1 MRWACERQRAQRYF
15 ASIEGA
21 AGPKCDPWCSPIVL
35 GMESGRALT
44 AAQHEPSDAA
54 VVRAVLNGNE
64 EAYAILVRR
73 YQDTLY
79 RHAERMTG
87 RPDEAT
93 DIVQAAFVKGF
104 KNLRRCRDAQRVGA
118 WLFRINANQC
128 KDYLKNRRRQN
139 LSLEDAGTL
148 PAEEDDPERDVERGE
163 LRAIIHAALE
173 KLSSDEREAFVL
185 KHLEGF
191 SYQEMAK
198 MLDASIPAL
207 KMRVHRAREGLQE
220 LLEELR

>member
-1 MRWACERQRAQRYF
+1 M
-15 ASIEGA
+15 
-21 AGPKCDPWCSPIVL
+21 
-35 GMESGRALT
+35 T
-44 AAQHEPSDAA
+44 AAQHDELSDGA
-54 VVRAVLNGNE
+54 VVRAVLDGNE

-93 DIVQAAFVKGF
+93 DIVQMAFVKGF
-104 KNLRRCRDAQRVGA
+104 RNLRRCRDVERVGA

-139 LSLEDAGTL
+139 VSLEDVGAL
-148 PAEEDDPERDVERGE
+148 ADEEDDPERDAERGQ
-163 LRAIIHAALE
+163 LRSQIRDALD

-191 SYQEMAK
+191 SYQEMAR
-198 MLDASIPAL
+198 MLDASVPAL

-220 LLEELR
+220 LLEDLR